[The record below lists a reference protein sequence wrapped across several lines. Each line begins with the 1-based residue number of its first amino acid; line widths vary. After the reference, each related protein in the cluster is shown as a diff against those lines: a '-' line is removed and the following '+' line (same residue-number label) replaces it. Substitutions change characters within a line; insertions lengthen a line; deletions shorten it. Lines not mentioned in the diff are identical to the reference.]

1 MVTAEGPGAQVT
13 GSPADTAAATSRYP
27 GSETVGIPASVTRTT
42 LSPFATAA
50 TRSSVRAASLC
61 SW

>member
-27 GSETVGIPASVTRTT
+27 GSETVGMPASETTATVAPPRTWSS
-42 LSPFATAA
+42 SPWAE
-50 TRSSVRAASLC
+50 AASLC
-61 SW
+61 S